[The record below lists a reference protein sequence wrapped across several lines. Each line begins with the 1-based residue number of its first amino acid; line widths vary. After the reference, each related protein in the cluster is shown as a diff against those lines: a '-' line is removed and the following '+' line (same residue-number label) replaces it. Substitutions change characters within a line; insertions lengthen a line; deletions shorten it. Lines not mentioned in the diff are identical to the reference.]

1 MSAAVAPLIFIH
13 APLTLLT
20 HPQEDDVEEQTL
32 QQDPAD
38 ESDGEAPPSAR
49 AAKNIAAILAA
60 SDDEVGRRPFAA

>member
-1 MSAAVAPLIFIH
+1 
-13 APLTLLT
+13 LT

-60 SDDEVGRRPFAA
+60 SDDEVGRRLFAA